1 MICSEVNSAL
11 STELQS
17 KFDFEET
24 TLGSCYFVAF
34 LGNRK
39 WSVLECHIVSSF
51 TQRLE

>member
-1 MICSEVNSAL
+1 MVCAEVNSAL

-24 TLGSCYFVAF
+24 TLGNRYFVAF

-39 WSVLECHIVSSF
+39 WSVLECYIVSSF
-51 TQRLE
+51 TKRLK